1 MMAYLFIIDP
11 IESLNKIKDS
21 SLLLMK
27 ECLRRNI
34 EVHFSEINQFSIYEG
49 NVNIH
54 SQKII
59 SLEKGMKYQDT
70 KVNLS
75 SFFKKIFIRK
85 DPPFDEDYLNLTYLL
100 DHAVQQ
106 GTDVINNPSSIR
118 NHNEKLSILNFQ
130 EIIPPTI
137 VTSTASDVV
146 NFLKLHEKIV
156 LKPING
162 MAGNGI
168 FVIDELDKNINSILE
183 TSTVNDTKVM
193 MAQKYIP
200 DITEGDKRIIII
212 KGEPLPFCLARI
224 PDGKDFR
231 ANLAKGGTG
240 IAKKLTAD
248 DIKIVNVIKKYLV
261 KSKLDFV
268 GIDVI
273 GKYLTEI
280 NVTSPTCLV
289 EIENQTNFN
298 SAKFII
304 NAL

>member
-1 MMAYLFIIDP
+1 MAYLFIIDP

-59 SLEKGMKYQDT
+59 SLEKGIKYQDT
-70 KVNLS
+70 ELNLS

-85 DPPFDEDYLNLTYLL
+85 DPPFDDDYLNLTYLL
-100 DHAVQQ
+100 DHAVQE

-146 NFLKLHEKIV
+146 NFLKIHEKIV

-298 SAKFII
+298 GAEFII
-304 NAL
+304 DTL

>member
-1 MMAYLFIIDP
+1 MAYLFIIDP

-59 SLEKGMKYQDT
+59 SLEKGIKYQDT
-70 KVNLS
+70 ELNLS

-85 DPPFDEDYLNLTYLL
+85 DPPFDDDYLNLTYLL
-100 DHAVQQ
+100 DHAVQE

-137 VTSTASDVV
+137 VTSNASDVV
-146 NFLKLHEKIV
+146 NFLKIHEKIV

-200 DITEGDKRIIII
+200 DIIEGDKRIIII

-289 EIENQTNFN
+289 EIESQTNLN
-298 SAKFII
+298 SAEFII
-304 NAL
+304 DTL

>member
-1 MMAYLFIIDP
+1 MAYLFIIDP

-49 NVNIH
+49 KVNIH

-59 SLEKGMKYQDT
+59 SLEKGIKYQDT
-70 KVNLS
+70 ELNLS

-85 DPPFDEDYLNLTYLL
+85 DPPFDDDYLNLTYLL
-100 DHAVQQ
+100 DHAVQE

-146 NFLKLHEKIV
+146 NFLKIHKKIV

-298 SAKFII
+298 GAEFII
-304 NAL
+304 DTL

>member
-1 MMAYLFIIDP
+1 MAYLFIIDP

-34 EVHFSEINQFSIYEG
+34 EVHFSEINQFSIDEG
-49 NVNIH
+49 KVNIH
-54 SQKII
+54 SHKII
-59 SLEKGMKYQDT
+59 SLEKGIKYQDT
-70 KVNLS
+70 ELNLS

-85 DPPFDEDYLNLTYLL
+85 DPPFDDDYLNLTYLL
-100 DHAVQQ
+100 DHAVQE

-137 VTSTASDVV
+137 VTSNASDVV
-146 NFLKLHEKIV
+146 NFLKIHEKIV

-200 DITEGDKRIIII
+200 DIIEGDKRIIII

-298 SAKFII
+298 GAEFII
-304 NAL
+304 DTL

>member
-1 MMAYLFIIDP
+1 MAYLFIIDP

-34 EVHFSEINQFSIYEG
+34 EVHFSEINQFSIDEG
-49 NVNIH
+49 KVNIH

-59 SLEKGMKYQDT
+59 SLEKRIKYQDT
-70 KVNLS
+70 ELNLS

-85 DPPFDEDYLNLTYLL
+85 DPPFDDDYLNLTYLL
-100 DHAVQQ
+100 DHAVQE

-137 VTSTASDVV
+137 VTSNASDVV
-146 NFLKLHEKIV
+146 NFLKIHEKIV

-240 IAKKLTAD
+240 ITKKLTAD

-298 SAKFII
+298 GAEFII
-304 NAL
+304 DTL

>member
-1 MMAYLFIIDP
+1 MAYLFIIDP

-49 NVNIH
+49 KVNIH

-59 SLEKGMKYQDT
+59 SLEKGIKYQDT
-70 KVNLS
+70 ELNLS

-85 DPPFDEDYLNLTYLL
+85 DPPFDDDYLNLTYLL
-100 DHAVQQ
+100 DHAVQE

-137 VTSTASDVV
+137 VTSNASDVV
-146 NFLKLHEKIV
+146 NFLKIHEKIV

-200 DITEGDKRIIII
+200 DIIEGDKRIIII

-298 SAKFII
+298 GAEFII
-304 NAL
+304 GAL

>member
-1 MMAYLFIIDP
+1 MAYLFIIDP
-11 IESLNKIKDS
+11 IESLNKTKDS
-21 SLLLMK
+21 SLLLIK

-34 EVHFSEINQFSIYEG
+34 EVHFSEINQFSIDEG

-54 SQKII
+54 SQKIL
-59 SLEKGMKYQDT
+59 SLEKGIKHQDT
-70 KVNLS
+70 ELNLS

-85 DPPFDEDYLNLTYLL
+85 DPPFDDDYLNLTYLL
-100 DHAVQQ
+100 DHAVQE

-146 NFLKLHEKIV
+146 NFLKIHKKIV

-183 TSTVNDTKVM
+183 TSTVNNTKVM

-298 SAKFII
+298 GAEFII
-304 NAL
+304 DTL

>member
-1 MMAYLFIIDP
+1 MAYLFIIDP

-34 EVHFSEINQFSIYEG
+34 EVHFSEINQFSIDEG
-49 NVNIH
+49 KVNIH

-59 SLEKGMKYQDT
+59 SLEKGIKYQDT
-70 KVNLS
+70 EMNLS

-85 DPPFDEDYLNLTYLL
+85 DPPFDDDYLNLTYLL
-100 DHAVQQ
+100 DHAVQE

-137 VTSTASDVV
+137 VTSNASDVV
-146 NFLKLHEKIV
+146 NFLKIHEKIV

-183 TSTVNDTKVM
+183 TSTVNNTKVM

-200 DITEGDKRIIII
+200 DIIEGDKRIIII

-298 SAKFII
+298 GAEFII
-304 NAL
+304 DTL

>member
-1 MMAYLFIIDP
+1 MAYLFIIDP

-34 EVHFSEINQFSIYEG
+34 EVHFSEINQFSIDEG

-59 SLEKGMKYQDT
+59 SLEKGIKYQDT
-70 KVNLS
+70 ELNLS

-85 DPPFDEDYLNLTYLL
+85 DPPFDDDYLNLTYLL
-100 DHAVQQ
+100 DHAVQE

-146 NFLKLHEKIV
+146 NFLKIHEKIV

-298 SAKFII
+298 SAEFII
-304 NAL
+304 GAL

>member
-1 MMAYLFIIDP
+1 MAYLFIIDP

-59 SLEKGMKYQDT
+59 SLEKGIKYQDT
-70 KVNLS
+70 ELNLS

-85 DPPFDEDYLNLTYLL
+85 DPPFDDDYLNLTYLL
-100 DHAVQQ
+100 DQAVKE

-168 FVIDELDKNINSILE
+168 FVIDESDKNINSILE
-183 TSTVNDTKVM
+183 TSTVNNTKVM
-193 MAQKYIP
+193 MAQKFIP

-248 DIKIVNVIKKYLV
+248 DINIVNVIKKYLV

-304 NAL
+304 DAI

>member
-11 IESLNKIKDS
+11 IESLDKAKDS

-27 ECLRRNI
+27 ECLRRDI

-59 SLEKGMKYQDT
+59 SLEKGIKYQDT
-70 KVNLS
+70 ELNLS

-85 DPPFDEDYLNLTYLL
+85 DPPFNDDYLNLTYLL
-100 DHAVQQ
+100 DHAVKER
-106 GTDVINNPSSIR
+106 TDVINNPSSIR

-137 VTSTASDVV
+137 VTSNATDVI

-289 EIENQTNFN
+289 EIENQTYFN
-298 SAKFII
+298 SAEFII
-304 NAL
+304 DAL

>member
-1 MMAYLFIIDP
+1 MAYLFIIDP
-11 IESLNKIKDS
+11 IESLNKTKDS

-54 SQKII
+54 SQKIL
-59 SLEKGMKYQDT
+59 SLEKGIKYQDT
-70 KVNLS
+70 EMNLS

-85 DPPFDEDYLNLTYLL
+85 DPPFDDDYLNLTYLL
-100 DHAVQQ
+100 DHAVQE

-183 TSTVNDTKVM
+183 TTTVNDTKVM

-248 DIKIVNVIKKYLV
+248 DINIVNVIKKYLV

-298 SAKFII
+298 SAEFII
-304 NAL
+304 SAL

>member
-1 MMAYLFIIDP
+1 MAYLFIIDP

-49 NVNIH
+49 KVNIY

-59 SLEKGMKYQDT
+59 SLEKGIKYQDT
-70 KVNLS
+70 ELNLS

-85 DPPFDEDYLNLTYLL
+85 DPPFDDDYLNLTYLL
-100 DHAVQQ
+100 DHAVKE

-146 NFLKLHEKIV
+146 NFLKIHEKIV

-200 DITEGDKRIIII
+200 DIIEGDKRIIII

-298 SAKFII
+298 GAEFII
-304 NAL
+304 DTL

>member
-1 MMAYLFIIDP
+1 MAYLFIIDP

-34 EVHFSEINQFSIYEG
+34 EVHFSEINQFSIDEG
-49 NVNIH
+49 KVNIH
-54 SQKII
+54 SHKII
-59 SLEKGMKYQDT
+59 SLEKGIKYQDT
-70 KVNLS
+70 EMNLS

-85 DPPFDEDYLNLTYLL
+85 DPPFDDDYLNLTYLL
-100 DHAVQQ
+100 DHAVQE

-137 VTSTASDVV
+137 VTSNASDVV
-146 NFLKLHEKIV
+146 NFLKIHEKIV

-200 DITEGDKRIIII
+200 DIIEGDKRIIII

-261 KSKLDFV
+261 KRKLDFV

-298 SAKFII
+298 GAEFII
-304 NAL
+304 DTL

>member
-1 MMAYLFIIDP
+1 MAYLFIIDP

-21 SLLLMK
+21 SILLMK

-54 SQKII
+54 SQKIL
-59 SLEKGMKYQDT
+59 SLEKGIKYQDT
-70 KVNLS
+70 ELNLS

-85 DPPFDEDYLNLTYLL
+85 DPPFDDDYLNLTYLL
-100 DHAVQQ
+100 DHAVKE

-146 NFLKLHEKIV
+146 NFLKIHEKIV

-231 ANLAKGGTG
+231 ANLAKGGRG

-298 SAKFII
+298 SAEFII
-304 NAL
+304 GAL

>member
-1 MMAYLFIIDP
+1 MAYLFIIDP
-11 IESLNKIKDS
+11 IESLNKTKDS

-54 SQKII
+54 SQKIL
-59 SLEKGMKYQDT
+59 SLEKGIKYQDT
-70 KVNLS
+70 ELNLS

-85 DPPFDEDYLNLTYLL
+85 DPPFDDDYLNLTYLL
-100 DHAVQQ
+100 DHAVKE

-137 VTSTASDVV
+137 VTSNASDVV
-146 NFLKLHEKIV
+146 NFLKIHEKIV

-289 EIENQTNFN
+289 EIENQTNLN
-298 SAKFII
+298 GAEFII
-304 NAL
+304 DAL

>member
-1 MMAYLFIIDP
+1 MAYLFIIDP

-59 SLEKGMKYQDT
+59 SLEKGIKYQDT
-70 KVNLS
+70 ELNLS

-85 DPPFDEDYLNLTYLL
+85 DPPFDDDYLNLTYLL
-100 DHAVQQ
+100 DHAVKE

-146 NFLKLHEKIV
+146 NFLKIHEKIV

-298 SAKFII
+298 SAEFII
-304 NAL
+304 DAL

>member
-1 MMAYLFIIDP
+1 MAYLFIIDP

-49 NVNIH
+49 KVNIH

-59 SLEKGMKYQDT
+59 SLEKGIKYQDT
-70 KVNLS
+70 ELNLS

-85 DPPFDEDYLNLTYLL
+85 DPPFDDDYLNLTYLL
-100 DHAVQQ
+100 DHAVQE

-146 NFLKLHEKIV
+146 NFLKIHEKIV

-298 SAKFII
+298 GAEFII
-304 NAL
+304 DAL

>member
-1 MMAYLFIIDP
+1 MAYLFIIDP

-27 ECLRRNI
+27 VCLRRNI
-34 EVHFSEINQFSIYEG
+34 EVHFSEINQFSIHEG
-49 NVNIH
+49 NINIH
-54 SQKII
+54 SQKIL
-59 SLEKGMKYQDT
+59 SLEKGIKYQDT
-70 KVNLS
+70 EMNLS

-85 DPPFDEDYLNLTYLL
+85 DPPFDDDYLNLTYLL
-100 DHAVQQ
+100 DHAVQE
-106 GTDVINNPSSIR
+106 GTDVINHPSSIR

-137 VTSTASDVV
+137 ITSNASDVV
-146 NFLKLHEKIV
+146 NFLKIHEKIV

-200 DITEGDKRIIII
+200 DIIEGDKRIIII
-212 KGEPLPFCLARI
+212 KGESLPFCLARI

-298 SAKFII
+298 GAEFII
-304 NAL
+304 DTL

>member
-1 MMAYLFIIDP
+1 MAYLFIIDP

-34 EVHFSEINQFSIYEG
+34 EVHFSEINQFSIDEG
-49 NVNIH
+49 KVNIH
-54 SQKII
+54 SHKII
-59 SLEKGMKYQDT
+59 SLEKGIKYQDT
-70 KVNLS
+70 EMNLS

-85 DPPFDEDYLNLTYLL
+85 DPPFDDDYLNLTYLL
-100 DHAVQQ
+100 DHAVKE

-137 VTSTASDVV
+137 VTSNASDVV
-146 NFLKLHEKIV
+146 NFLKIHEKIV

-193 MAQKYIP
+193 IAQKYIP

-298 SAKFII
+298 GAEFII
-304 NAL
+304 DTL

>member
-1 MMAYLFIIDP
+1 MAYLFIIDP

-59 SLEKGMKYQDT
+59 SLEKGIKYQDT
-70 KVNLS
+70 ELNLS

-85 DPPFDEDYLNLTYLL
+85 DPPFNDDYLNLTYLL
-100 DHAVQQ
+100 DHAVKE

-137 VTSTASDVV
+137 VTSNASDVV
-146 NFLKLHEKIV
+146 NFLKIHEKIV

-298 SAKFII
+298 SAEFII
-304 NAL
+304 DAL

>member
-1 MMAYLFIIDP
+1 MAYLFIIDP
-11 IESLNKIKDS
+11 IDSLNKTKDS

-34 EVHFSEINQFSIYEG
+34 EVHFSEINQFSIDEG
-49 NVNIH
+49 KVNIH

-59 SLEKGMKYQDT
+59 SLEKGIKYQDT
-70 KVNLS
+70 ELNLS

-85 DPPFDEDYLNLTYLL
+85 DPPFDDDYLNLTYLL
-100 DHAVQQ
+100 DHAVKE

-137 VTSTASDVV
+137 VTSNASDVV
-146 NFLKLHEKIV
+146 NFLKIHEKIV

-200 DITEGDKRIIII
+200 DIIEGDKRIIII

-298 SAKFII
+298 GAEFII
-304 NAL
+304 DTL

>member
-1 MMAYLFIIDP
+1 MAYLFIIDP
-11 IESLNKIKDS
+11 IESLNKTKDS
-21 SLLLMK
+21 SLLLIK

-34 EVHFSEINQFSIYEG
+34 EVHFSEINQFSIDEG
-49 NVNIH
+49 KVNIH

-59 SLEKGMKYQDT
+59 SLEKGIKYQDT
-70 KVNLS
+70 EMNLS

>member
-34 EVHFSEINQFSIYEG
+34 EVHFSEINQFSIDEG
-49 NVNIH
+49 KVNIH
-54 SQKII
+54 SHKII
-59 SLEKGMKYQDT
+59 SLEKGIKYQDT
-70 KVNLS
+70 ELNLS

-85 DPPFDEDYLNLTYLL
+85 DPPFDDDYLNLTYLL
-100 DHAVQQ
+100 DHAVQE

-137 VTSTASDVV
+137 VTSNSSDVV
-146 NFLKLHEKIV
+146 NFLKIHEKIV

-200 DITEGDKRIIII
+200 DIIEGDKRIIII

-298 SAKFII
+298 GAEFII
-304 NAL
+304 DTL

>member
-1 MMAYLFIIDP
+1 MAYLFIIDP

-21 SLLLMK
+21 SLLLIK

-34 EVHFSEINQFSIYEG
+34 EVHFSEINQFSIDEG

-59 SLEKGMKYQDT
+59 SLEKGIKYQDT
-70 KVNLS
+70 ELNLS

-85 DPPFDEDYLNLTYLL
+85 DPPFDDDYLNLTYLL
-100 DHAVQQ
+100 DHAVQE

-146 NFLKLHEKIV
+146 NFLKIHDKIV

-183 TSTVNDTKVM
+183 TITVNNTKVM

-298 SAKFII
+298 GAEFII
-304 NAL
+304 DTL

>member
-1 MMAYLFIIDP
+1 MAYLFIIDP

-49 NVNIH
+49 KVNIY
-54 SQKII
+54 SQKIL
-59 SLEKGMKYQDT
+59 SLEKGIKYQDT
-70 KVNLS
+70 KLNLS

-85 DPPFDEDYLNLTYLL
+85 DPPFDDDYLNLTYLL
-100 DHAVQQ
+100 DHAVQE

-137 VTSTASDVV
+137 VTSNASDVV
-146 NFLKLHEKIV
+146 NFLKIHEKIV

-298 SAKFII
+298 SAEFII
-304 NAL
+304 DAL

>member
-34 EVHFSEINQFSIYEG
+34 EVHFSEINQFSIDEG

-54 SQKII
+54 SQKIL
-59 SLEKGMKYQDT
+59 SLEKGIKYQDT
-70 KVNLS
+70 ELNLS

-85 DPPFDEDYLNLTYLL
+85 DPPFDDDYLNLTYLL
-100 DHAVQQ
+100 DHAVKE

-146 NFLKLHEKIV
+146 NFLKIHEKIV

-298 SAKFII
+298 GAEFII
-304 NAL
+304 DTL

>member
-1 MMAYLFIIDP
+1 MAYLFIIDP

-59 SLEKGMKYQDT
+59 SLEKGIKYQDT
-70 KVNLS
+70 ELNLS

-85 DPPFDEDYLNLTYLL
+85 DPPFDDDYLNLTYLL
-100 DHAVQQ
+100 DHAVKE

-137 VTSTASDVV
+137 VTSNASDVV
-146 NFLKLHEKIV
+146 NFLKIHEKIV

-168 FVIDELDKNINSILE
+168 FVIDELVKNINSILE

-200 DITEGDKRIIII
+200 DIIEGDKRIIII

-298 SAKFII
+298 GAEFII
-304 NAL
+304 DTL

>member
-11 IESLNKIKDS
+11 IESLNKTKDS
-21 SLLLMK
+21 SLLLIK

-34 EVHFSEINQFSIYEG
+34 EVHFSEINQFSIDEG

-54 SQKII
+54 SQKIL
-59 SLEKGMKYQDT
+59 SLEKGIKHQDT
-70 KVNLS
+70 ELNLS

-85 DPPFDEDYLNLTYLL
+85 DPPFDDDYLNLTYLL
-100 DHAVQQ
+100 DHAVQE

-146 NFLKLHEKIV
+146 NFLKIHKKIV
-156 LKPING
+156 LKPVNG

-200 DITEGDKRIIII
+200 DIVEGDKRIIII

-298 SAKFII
+298 SAEFII

>member
-1 MMAYLFIIDP
+1 MAYLFIIDP

-59 SLEKGMKYQDT
+59 SLEKGIKYQDT
-70 KVNLS
+70 ELNLS

-85 DPPFDEDYLNLTYLL
+85 DPPFDDDYLNLTYLL
-100 DHAVQQ
+100 DHAVQE

-146 NFLKLHEKIV
+146 NFLKIHEKIV

-298 SAKFII
+298 GAEFII
-304 NAL
+304 DAL

>member
-1 MMAYLFIIDP
+1 MAYLFIIDP

-49 NVNIH
+49 KVNIH

-59 SLEKGMKYQDT
+59 SLEKGIKYQDT
-70 KVNLS
+70 ELNLS

-85 DPPFDEDYLNLTYLL
+85 DPPFDDDYLNLTYLL
-100 DHAVQQ
+100 DHAVKE
-106 GTDVINNPSSIR
+106 GTDIINNPSSIR

-137 VTSTASDVV
+137 VTSNASDVV
-146 NFLKLHEKIV
+146 NFLKIHEKIV

-200 DITEGDKRIIII
+200 DIIEGDKRIIII

-248 DIKIVNVIKKYLV
+248 DIKIVNEIKKYLV
-261 KSKLDFV
+261 KSKVDFV

-298 SAKFII
+298 GAEFII
-304 NAL
+304 DTL

>member
-1 MMAYLFIIDP
+1 MAYLFIIDP
-11 IESLNKIKDS
+11 IESLNKTKDS

-59 SLEKGMKYQDT
+59 SLEKVIKYQDT
-70 KVNLS
+70 VLNLS

-85 DPPFDEDYLNLTYLL
+85 DPPFDDDYLNLTYLL
-100 DHAVQQ
+100 DHAVKE

-137 VTSTASDVV
+137 VTSNASDVV
-146 NFLKLHEKIV
+146 NFLKIHEKIV

-183 TSTVNDTKVM
+183 TSTVNDTKVI

-240 IAKKLTAD
+240 ITKKLTAD
-248 DIKIVNVIKKYLV
+248 DINIVNVIKNYLV

-298 SAKFII
+298 SAEFII
-304 NAL
+304 DAL

>member
-1 MMAYLFIIDP
+1 M
-11 IESLNKIKDS
+11 
-21 SLLLMK
+21 
-27 ECLRRNI
+27 
-34 EVHFSEINQFSIYEG
+34 
-49 NVNIH
+49 
-54 SQKII
+54 
-59 SLEKGMKYQDT
+59 
-70 KVNLS
+70 NLS

-85 DPPFDEDYLNLTYLL
+85 DPPFDDDYLNLTYLL
-100 DHAVQQ
+100 DHAVKE

-137 VTSTASDVV
+137 VTSNASDVV
-146 NFLKLHEKIV
+146 NFLKIHEKIV

-261 KSKLDFV
+261 KSKLDLV

-298 SAKFII
+298 GAEFII
-304 NAL
+304 DTL

>member
-27 ECLRRNI
+27 ECLRRDI

-59 SLEKGMKYQDT
+59 SLEKGIKYQDT
-70 KVNLS
+70 ELNLS

-85 DPPFDEDYLNLTYLL
+85 DPPFDDDYLNLTYLL
-100 DHAVQQ
+100 DHAVQE

-146 NFLKLHEKIV
+146 NFLKIHKKIV

-200 DITEGDKRIIII
+200 DIVEGDKRIIII

-289 EIENQTNFN
+289 EIENQTNLN
-298 SAKFII
+298 GAEFII
-304 NAL
+304 DAL

>member
-34 EVHFSEINQFSIYEG
+34 EVHFSEINQFSIDEG
-49 NVNIH
+49 KVNIH
-54 SQKII
+54 SHKII
-59 SLEKGMKYQDT
+59 SLEKGIKYQDT
-70 KVNLS
+70 EMNLS

-231 ANLAKGGTG
+231 ANLAKGGKG

-298 SAKFII
+298 SAEFII
-304 NAL
+304 SAL

>member
-1 MMAYLFIIDP
+1 MAYLFIIDP

-27 ECLRRNI
+27 ECLRRDI

-59 SLEKGMKYQDT
+59 SLEKGIKYQDT
-70 KVNLS
+70 ELNLS

-85 DPPFDEDYLNLTYLL
+85 DPPFDDDYLNLTYLL
-100 DHAVQQ
+100 DHAVQE

-137 VTSTASDVV
+137 VTSNASDVV
-146 NFLKLHEKIV
+146 NFLKIHEKIV

-200 DITEGDKRIIII
+200 DVTEGDKRIIII

-240 IAKKLTAD
+240 IAKKITAD

-298 SAKFII
+298 SAEFII
-304 NAL
+304 DAL

>member
-1 MMAYLFIIDP
+1 MAYLFIIDP

-34 EVHFSEINQFSIYEG
+34 EVHFSEINQFSIDEG
-49 NVNIH
+49 KVNIH

-59 SLEKGMKYQDT
+59 SLEKGIKYQDT
-70 KVNLS
+70 EMNLS

-85 DPPFDEDYLNLTYLL
+85 DPPFDDDYLNLTYLL
-100 DHAVQQ
+100 DHAVQE

-137 VTSTASDVV
+137 VTSTASDVFK
-146 NFLKLHEKIV
+146 FLKLHEKIV

-298 SAKFII
+298 SAEFII
-304 NAL
+304 DAL

>member
-1 MMAYLFIIDP
+1 MAYLFIIDP

-59 SLEKGMKYQDT
+59 SLEKGIKYQDT
-70 KVNLS
+70 ELNLS

-85 DPPFDEDYLNLTYLL
+85 DPPFNDDYLNLTYLL
-100 DHAVQQ
+100 DHAVKER
-106 GTDVINNPSSIR
+106 TDVINNPSSIR

-137 VTSTASDVV
+137 VTSNATDVI

-231 ANLAKGGTG
+231 ANLAKGGRG

-298 SAKFII
+298 SAEFII
-304 NAL
+304 DAL

>member
-1 MMAYLFIIDP
+1 MAYLFIIDP

-34 EVHFSEINQFSIYEG
+34 EVHFSEINQFSIDEG

-59 SLEKGMKYQDT
+59 SLEKGIKYQDT
-70 KVNLS
+70 ELNLS

-85 DPPFDEDYLNLTYLL
+85 DPPFDDDYLNLTYLL
-100 DHAVQQ
+100 DHAVKE

-137 VTSTASDVV
+137 VTSNASDVV
-146 NFLKLHEKIV
+146 NFLKIHEKIV

-298 SAKFII
+298 SAEFII